1 MGTLWQFFGFPDP
14 EAPPPEAM
22 KKSRKKK
29 KIASTVYGNKEE
41 DREYSIKKKI
51 ASTV

>member
-22 KKSRKKK
+22 KKS
-29 KIASTVYGNKEE
+29 KEKEGKE
-41 DREYSIKKKI
+41 DRS
-51 ASTV
+51 ARTTTHNC